1 MSYWSL
7 VLERNWQL
15 AISWSCYRRPMLR
28 SKGMMRA
35 ARLRPWI
42 VFAGKWRER
51 VERMMSLALS
61 SSLEKNP
68 RVVQSRG
75 WWIWVSHTKRSFG
88 RLATFKTGKIDVE
101 SRSHLQ
107 RRTPKCSFFL
117 SSCSLLMWRTSI
129 TDARINV
136 DRNAF
141 QRPDAIGKAS
151 PQFPLRFTVRKSQSK
166 NLCILFFFFRF
177 SSFFF

>member
-1 MSYWSL
+1 
-7 VLERNWQL
+7 
-15 AISWSCYRRPMLR
+15 
-28 SKGMMRA
+28 MR
-35 ARLRPWI
+35 
-42 VFAGKWRER
+42 
-51 VERMMSLALS
+51 
-61 SSLEKNP
+61 
-68 RVVQSRG
+68 SRG
-75 WWIWVSHTKRSFG
+75 WRIWVSHTKRSFG

-166 NLCILFFFFRF
+166 NLCILFLLFRF
-177 SSFFF
+177 SSFFLLKTPLLVRGHSLLLGMTKRRAPLLSLPPT